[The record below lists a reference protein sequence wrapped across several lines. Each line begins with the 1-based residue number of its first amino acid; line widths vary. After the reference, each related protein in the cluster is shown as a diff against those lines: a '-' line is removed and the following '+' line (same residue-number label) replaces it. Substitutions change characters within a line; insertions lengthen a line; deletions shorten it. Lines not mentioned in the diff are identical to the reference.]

1 MKCGILFCR
10 NIEYFMIEGYC
21 FSKLLFFINVFKL
34 KFNSCY
40 VVF

>member
-1 MKCGILFCR
+1 
-10 NIEYFMIEGYC
+10 MIEGYC

-40 VVF
+40 VVFKKREVVDCLNVRNY